1 MYLYLPVSLCI
12 STQVS
17 KTDTIYGQYSLAN
30 SKESGVLSVSFSIH
44 FYMTVLGFFYMTVL
58 GLTKLIKIP

>member
-17 KTDTIYGQYSLAN
+17 KTDTIYGQHCLAN
-30 SKESGVLSVSFSIH
+30 SKVLSVSFSIH